1 MNKSVW
7 RKKDCSWLP
16 LNKHA
21 MNIFIQTSTNVSLST
36 VLKEPEHSSLRIRAR
51 LSWRT
56 GKHLHVLHVLA
67 LTPRARIPDTRIPQ
81 LMQPCLGP
89 LKIYISCNDI
99 VRFSGGHTV
108 IASIFGWSYHQWR
121 QWRRW
126 YPLSYCVKGG
136 GLLYTF
142 INSSL
147 VQNGEA
153 VIRWVLWKY
162 FQTSSQRKFL
172 EP

>member
-1 MNKSVW
+1 MSPCSFFFHPSSPKNRHGKKQNK
-7 RKKDCSWLP
+7 L
-16 LNKHA
+16 
-21 MNIFIQTSTNVSLST
+21 FY
-36 VLKEPEHSSLRIRAR
+36 
-51 LSWRT
+51 
-56 GKHLHVLHVLA
+56 
-67 LTPRARIPDTRIPQ
+67 
-81 LMQPCLGP
+81 LGP

-108 IASIFGWSYHQWR
+108 IASTFGWSYHQWR

-147 VQNGEA
+147 VQSGEA
-153 VIRWVLWKY
+153 VIRWVRWKY

-172 EP
+172 ELPYVLVMTFFGILFQFNPSFQSNHLELEVVKVSHASMMFILVFR